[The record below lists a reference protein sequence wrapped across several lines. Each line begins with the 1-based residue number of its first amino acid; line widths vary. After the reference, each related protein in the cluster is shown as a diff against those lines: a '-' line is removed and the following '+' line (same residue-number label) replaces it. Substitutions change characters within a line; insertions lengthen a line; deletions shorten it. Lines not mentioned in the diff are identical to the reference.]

1 MKTHVVY
8 LTIIITLLSSL
19 LISNVGDIWA
29 WFFNFE
35 ERLVI
40 QIEEPMKLKHQESK
54 EVVGVIYKGA
64 ILKNVDL
71 DEMLGDIGD
80 NNTYKLIIELEHP
93 YVKTSGIP
101 QQEPRPFY
109 YGGK

>member
-1 MKTHVVY
+1 MKTHVIY
-8 LTIIITLLSSL
+8 LTIIITLLCSL
-19 LISNVGDIWA
+19 LIRNAGDVWA

-35 ERLVI
+35 DRYVL
-40 QIEEPMKLKHQESK
+40 QLDEPMKLKNPESK

-64 ILKNVDL
+64 TLKNVDL

-93 YVKTSGIP
+93 YVKASGIP
-101 QQEPRPFY
+101 RREPRQFY

>member
-1 MKTHVVY
+1 MKTHAIY
-8 LTIIITLLSSL
+8 LTIIITLLGSL

-35 ERLVI
+35 DRYVL
-40 QIEEPMKLKHQESK
+40 QIEEPMKLKHPESK
-54 EVVGVIYKGA
+54 AVVGVIYKGA
-64 ILKNVDL
+64 VLKNVDL
-71 DEMLGDIGD
+71 DEMQGDIGD

-93 YVKTSGIP
+93 YVKASGIP
-101 QQEPRPFY
+101 QKESRQFY